1 MDKVRNI
8 VFQISGIMQNGVAK
22 TFNEVS
28 KLTKSTKTALDNM
41 VKQNPFDKIS
51 ASEYTRQLEI
61 VKVKNEALGN
71 SFSKSQSRTAKLRNE
86 YEQAQQKC
94 KQLANEINSS
104 ILPTRKQVSEFD
116 RAVQK
121 SDRLKQSWR
130 DASNESRHLRKE
142 LTLQGDELQRLN
154 QTKAY
159 QIMRNK
165 LQDRAQQH
173 KQSASTHLAN
183 AANSMYMA
191 QHAISSVNFLVEPI
205 KQAMKFESVM
215 ADIRKLIHFDTP
227 QEFAQMGD
235 QLKQLSTR
243 VPMAVDGLGHIAAA
257 AAQAGIA
264 KNEIMQFTE
273 NAAQMGV
280 AYNITA
286 EQAGDMMA
294 KWRSAFG
301 LTQEKVVQLADQ
313 VNILSDNSAASG
325 VEIGSVV
332 SRIGSLGRIA
342 GVTEAEIAALA
353 ATSIGAGVA
362 PEVAATGIKKMLT
375 SLTSSSAMTK
385 TQVTMLGKM
394 GINVTQLAKDIKSQG
409 VPAIL
414 SLLAKLKQL
423 PEYEQTSALK
433 QVFGEESIA
442 PIAGIMAN
450 LSQVSNNLNLVG
462 EKSKYAGSMMRE
474 FNARS
479 ATTENTMQ
487 LFKNNLAAIA
497 ITIGD
502 TFLPAIN
509 QTMHEVNA
517 LLNNSILPYIKA
529 HSESIMVLGKVV
541 IAMTGVIAGVAIARA
556 AFSSLVMVWS
566 FGNGVLTLLGKT
578 LLWFIP
584 QQLRA
589 AAATKLMT
597 YWQNISNVLA
607 AANPFVRLGL
617 LLIAVGSAVYWVCTH
632 WETFTG
638 WINTVWE
645 KIKTL
650 FGWLIKVKDAIG
662 SLFDGV
668 DGKKTLEIDTEIK
681 NGNKFSQQIEAQVS
695 KQQQKER
702 PNMTMTS
709 NPTVIIQGNADTEDI
724 YKGMSKA
731 NQHQQTQFN
740 NLFDQQVR
748 MAN

>member
-8 VFQISGIMQNGVAK
+8 VFQISGIMQSGVAK

-28 KLTKSTKTALDNM
+28 KLTKSTKSALDNM

-51 ASEYTRQLEI
+51 ASDYTRQLEI

-71 SFSKSQSRTAKLRNE
+71 SFSRSQSRVAKLRNE
-86 YEQAQQKC
+86 YEHAQQKC
-94 KQLANEINSS
+94 KQLALEINNCGV
-104 ILPTRKQVSEFD
+104 PTRKQISDFD
-116 RAVQK
+116 KAIQK
-121 SDRLKQSWR
+121 SDKLKQSWR
-130 DASNESRHLRKE
+130 DAAVESRNLRKE
-142 LTLQGDELQRLN
+142 LTLQNNELENLN
-154 QTKAY
+154 RTKAY
-159 QIMRNK
+159 QVMRNK
-165 LQDRAQQH
+165 LQDRMQQH
-173 KQSASTHLAN
+173 KQNTSTHMAN

-191 QHAISSVNFLVEPI
+191 QNAMRSVSFLVEPI
-205 KQAMKFESVM
+205 NQAMKFESVM

-227 QEFAQMGD
+227 QEFAEMGE

-264 KNEIMQFTE
+264 KNEILQFTE

-332 SRIGSLGRIA
+332 SRIGSLGKIA

-375 SLTSSSAMTK
+375 SLTSSSAMAK

-394 GINVTQLAKDIKSQG
+394 GVNVTQLAKDIKSQG

-450 LSQVSNNLNLVG
+450 LDQVGNNLSLVG
-462 EKSKYAGSMMRE
+462 EKSKYAGSMIRE

-487 LFKNNLAAIA
+487 LFKNNLSAVA
-497 ITIGD
+497 ITIGN

-509 QTMHEVNA
+509 QTMHEVND
-517 LLNNSILPYIKA
+517 LLNNSILPYVKA
-529 HSESIMVLGKVV
+529 HSESIMVLGKVA
-541 IAMTGVIAGVAIARA
+541 IAMAGVIAGVAIAKA
-556 AFSSLVMVWS
+556 VFSSLAMVWS
-566 FGNGVLTLLGKT
+566 VGNGALALLGRT

-584 QQLRA
+584 QQLRV
-589 AAATKLMT
+589 AAATKLMS
-597 YWQNISNVLA
+597 YWQSIANVLA
-607 AANPFVRLGL
+607 AVNPYVKLAL
-617 LLIAVGSAVYWVCTH
+617 LLVAVGSAICWVYTH

-645 KIKTL
+645 KIKAL

-662 SLFDGV
+662 SLFDGA

-681 NGNKFSQQIEAQVS
+681 NGKKFTQQIEAQVTAR
-695 KQQQKER
+695 QQKER

-709 NPTVIIQGNADTEDI
+709 NPTVIIQGNADAEDI

-731 NQHQQTQFN
+731 DQHQQTQIS
-740 NLFDQQVR
+740 NLFNQQTR